1 MKLDP
6 FILIVTNKRDITVDF
21 VVLEIQKRGLR
32 YFRLNT
38 EDITKYKIRMEDGDP
53 RNLILFSEETCI
65 SISQITSAYY
75 RRPAFPLPS
84 LSASPAESAYIKSE
98 WSALL
103 RTIWNALGG
112 RWLNCPFAIQQAED
126 KPRQLAAARDAN
138 FKVPRTL
145 ITNDFEEA
153 KSFSKN
159 ATLVAKTLRH
169 ALLDDGNGL
178 GKVIFTNR
186 IQINESMR
194 LAFSAAPIIFQDE
207 IIKKSDIRVTVVNDD
222 VISVQIHSQEHS
234 DTRTDWRKG
243 ARVDLNYSIF
253 DLPDHIET
261 QCVKIVQS
269 LGLRFA
275 AIDLILVSDRK

>member
-1 MKLDP
+1 MNHNPLKS
-6 FILIVTNKRDITVDF
+6 
-21 VVLEIQKRGLR
+21 
-32 YFRLNT
+32 LN
-38 EDITKYKIRMEDGDP
+38 
-53 RNLILFSEETCI
+53 
-65 SISQITSAYY
+65 
-75 RRPAFPLPS
+75 
-84 LSASPAESAYIKSE
+84 
-98 WSALL
+98 
-103 RTIWNALGG
+103 
-112 RWLNCPFAIQQAED
+112 
-126 KPRQLAAARDAN
+126 
-138 FKVPRTL
+138 
-145 ITNDFEEA
+145 
-153 KSFSKN
+153 SFS
-159 ATLVAKTLRH
+159 VRH
-169 ALLDDGNGL
+169 LDDGNGL

-275 AIDLILVSDRK
+275 AIDLILDNQGDLWFLEANPNGQWAWIEQRTGAPITSKIVNALEKI